1 MLAHTAYREAEVV
14 VNTLSGRKDQVRYN
28 AIPSVV
34 YSNPEIA
41 SVGLTEEIAREKNIN
56 YDVRQMPMAY
66 SGRFVAENEGKN
78 GLAKILVGKKY
89 GEILG
94 VHLVG
99 NPASEL
105 IWGAAMMIEN
115 ELRLRDVEEIVFPHP
130 TVSEILRETIFAF
143 KG

>member
-1 MLAHTAYREAEVV
+1 
-14 VNTLSGRKDQVRYN
+14 
-28 AIPSVV
+28 
-34 YSNPEIA
+34 
-41 SVGLTEEIAREKNIN
+41 
-56 YDVRQMPMAY
+56 MAY

-78 GLAKILVGKKY
+78 GLVKILVGKKY

-94 VHLVG
+94 VHMVG

-115 ELRLRDVEEIVFPHP
+115 ELRLRDVEDIVFPHP

-143 KG
+143 RG